1 MAEQGKSA
9 FDFEFEALRGGD
21 LSLAK
26 FAGRPMLVVNT
37 ASKCGFTP
45 QYQGLVEL
53 WKQHRESGLVVLG
66 VPSNDFA
73 GQEPGSAE
81 EITTFCE
88 LNYSVDFP
96 MTAKVHV
103 RGPEAH
109 PLFRWLAAEGGF
121 WAKPRWNFYKYLID
135 RDGRLKTWFGSITT
149 PQSNK
154 LGRAVDKLIKG

>member
-1 MAEQGKSA
+1 M
-9 FDFEFEALRGGD
+9 
-21 LSLAK
+21 
-26 FAGRPMLVVNT
+26 
-37 ASKCGFTP
+37 
-45 QYQGLVEL
+45 
-53 WKQHRESGLVVLG
+53 LG